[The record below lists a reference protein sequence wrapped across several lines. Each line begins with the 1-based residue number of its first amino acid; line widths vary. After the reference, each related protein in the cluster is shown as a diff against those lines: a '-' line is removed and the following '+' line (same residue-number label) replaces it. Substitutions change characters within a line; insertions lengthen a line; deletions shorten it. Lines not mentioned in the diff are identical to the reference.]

1 MLQKRRIIA
10 AGGDLRT
17 VTAAAR
23 LGRQAEVLLAG
34 FERLTALPLG
44 VTAADAG
51 TVPEQSADVL
61 LLPVQRTDD
70 RYDAPFSRAPV
81 LLSAMLPAVRRG
93 GLVLG
98 GRLSA
103 AARSQIAAAD
113 CTAADYAARE
123 SFAVRNAV
131 PTAEAAI
138 GIAMRELQVTISG
151 LSCLILGAGRLSAA
165 LQPRLRAWGAEVTV
179 AARRFADLARSG
191 GGEGKPPFI
200 SARLAVDSGIELWYG
215 KSVYFSEAGKNG
227 KQRRSFMKL
236 WKKLTA
242 AVLKYG
248 RDFELVCKNNVN
260 KGTASVTVKGIG
272 EYAGSSVTKTYQIK

>member
-98 GRLSA
+98 WAYACLRTLCPSCGWT
-103 AARSQIAAAD
+103 Q
-113 CTAADYAARE
+113 TAQRG
-123 SFAVRNAV
+123 VR
-131 PTAEAAI
+131 
-138 GIAMRELQVTISG
+138 
-151 LSCLILGAGRLSAA
+151 
-165 LQPRLRAWGAEVTV
+165 
-179 AARRFADLARSG
+179 
-191 GGEGKPPFI
+191 
-200 SARLAVDSGIELWYG
+200 
-215 KSVYFSEAGKNG
+215 
-227 KQRRSFMKL
+227 
-236 WKKLTA
+236 
-242 AVLKYG
+242 
-248 RDFELVCKNNVN
+248 
-260 KGTASVTVKGIG
+260 AS
-272 EYAGSSVTKTYQIK
+272 